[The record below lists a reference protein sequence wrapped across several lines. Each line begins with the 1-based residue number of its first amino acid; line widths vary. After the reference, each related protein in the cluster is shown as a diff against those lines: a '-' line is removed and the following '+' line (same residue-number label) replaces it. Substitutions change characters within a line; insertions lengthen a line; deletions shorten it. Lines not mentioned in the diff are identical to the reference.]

1 MAYKKNDIIRFMTN
15 QPGVHAMEMFGHCE
29 FNPDEIEKEEY
40 IGRIKSV
47 VANGASYVVS
57 TISPSSSFNCVADA
71 EEVLGQLQEIDL
83 TEEQREGYHKRLE
96 SHEAPNV
103 YDNDP
108 SDLDES
114 LTIEQKCEVVASKA
128 MKALFPEAVT
138 RGYDSF
144 GIYDFRMETYLND
157 LHHCLEG
164 ANDKSETRKAELKEK
179 CKKLEAWF
187 RKQRFKE
194 YYTICVGV
202 EVESDTRDLEI
213 EKTVHK
219 MLTERFGKEEADKM
233 HNPNPKTVFRNW
245 LVAVDLNFEE
255 VSIMRDGQER
265 SRFFMFLGGEHD
277 DLYHAKIAFAQECI
291 K

>member
-15 QPGVHAMEMFGHCE
+15 QPGVHALEMFGHCE

-57 TISPSSSFNCVADA
+57 TISPRSSSICIADA
-71 EEVLGQLQEIDL
+71 EEVLGQLQESDL
-83 TEEQREGYHKRLE
+83 TAEQLKAYHERFE

-114 LTIEQKCEVVASKA
+114 LTIEQKCKAVAAKA
-128 MKALFPEAVT
+128 MNALFPEAVT
-138 RGYDSF
+138 RGYESF
-144 GIYDFRMETYLND
+144 GIYDFRMETYLKD
-157 LHHCLEG
+157 LRRCLERT
-164 ANDKSETRKAELKEK
+164 NEKSESRQAELKEK
-179 CKKLEAWF
+179 CEKLEAWC

-202 EVESDTRDLEI
+202 EEEIDKGDLEI
-213 EKTVHK
+213 ERTVHK

-233 HNPNPKTVFRNW
+233 HDPNPKTVVRNW

-255 VSIMRDGQER
+255 VSIMRDGSER
-265 SRFFMFLGGEHD
+265 NRFFMFLGGEHD